1 MLLTTTDQLRD
12 ALRNRAK
19 VVVLT
24 IAEDGK
30 HLDGYGTLIDVT
42 NETVSVLSPSV
53 GVLNF
58 IRENVQVNWVRRD

>member
-12 ALRNRAK
+12 ALRSHAK

-30 HLDGYGTLIDVT
+30 HLDGYGTLLNVT
-42 NETVSVLSPSV
+42 NDTVSVLSPSV

-58 IRENVQVNWVRRD
+58 IRENVEVHLLEA